1 MADQRKRISE
11 LPTSSQTAGLYT
23 LGVNAQNEGVKIPIG
38 DLLNGLTQPTQN
50 AVNTAN
56 AASATATEAK
66 TLANQAKSIAQT
78 ASAVAGDAQTQAS
91 AAHDKADEA
100 LSQANDAKTEA
111 DGASATATEAL
122 ETAQDAVTSSQ
133 QAIAAADQALR
144 DIMSPRLFINANQL
158 LSLSSSQDV
167 TLETVIGAL
176 SSHSQASLFKK
187 PGLVVTFRGEDGW
200 ESWQYVFA
208 LPNGGVQPVFDP
220 FIKTAYWR
228 KFGGSAAV
236 GNCFNV
242 TNDAPLSMG
251 YYDLETAIGVA
262 YEKGFRSVGM
272 QITFAIANKSWKT
285 YQYIGIDS
293 EETNFKNVGNWL
305 DNAGMSAGDESFII
319 IDALCGPCT
328 AAAFYTLEYAI
339 NALVTKSNASGI
351 DYRKSGLVISF
362 QKDETTWEAWQF
374 TSSVGNFGEAGLWKP
389 FGNGGGSN
397 VETSDD
403 PEEDGTDAF
412 STGGAY
418 THIPANISIDTETEG
433 VVKLQLVNAAGGAV
447 GDEKQFAVGTG
458 TGGGQAGFILEFTP
472 ETSPLY
478 GQANGSM
485 IVNAAI
491 TLKSGSDYESG
502 IIEKVELYDRDTEQ
516 LLETFRLNKA
526 TSADKETFDFEFDL
540 SRYFSIAG
548 QRKFRFVA
556 YDDSDRTAKRNI
568 NVTAVDVTISSEQTL
583 HYTASTVVNVNGA
596 VKQLPLYRFAN
607 NASDK
612 GILCTT
618 EIFIGGQWKTL
629 GTATIPDTYAH
640 SITIDPKNCC
650 GVALQHGAYP
660 LRIHGE
666 DISSGVVGNYLHT
679 AIMVVDPAN
688 TAPIVVTRWYSE
700 HQDAEVKQYES
711 IGIDFA
717 AYSSVS
723 SEISVE
729 ILEKIG
735 TQTTVKRTSL
745 AKRNQTLAYVQR
757 VQGHNTDG
765 SVTIELS
772 ARVGTTVSET
782 SKFKIVGTLLN
793 IESVSAQLM
802 LDIDLSS
809 RSNKDADKTISS
821 NGYTL
826 DVIGSNYSTN
836 GFIKDSYGSDVYD
849 QPNDT
854 GIMALRIAENVK
866 GVLNYQPFNVSAIE
880 TNGLAIQ
887 FRIRTKHIAD
897 DDARL
902 ISCIA
907 NGIGFFVTGKRV
919 VFTTDNTATVAH
931 TISAD
936 LEEDAI
942 TDVAIVIK
950 PTSQAPYAGI
960 GVVELYLDGEFSGS
974 CFYDTGTLSRHATSI
989 TFDGTHADLYL
1000 YNIRAWETYYTF
1012 EQSFNNYLLKLE
1024 NADAM
1029 IVEYEFNQVMSSQTA
1044 EGRPA
1049 RNIPQ
1054 MSALG
1059 ERNIP
1064 YAVMCKSN
1072 TTENTAENYP
1082 EYIEGLDGDKKT
1094 PVVLDWYFYFP
1105 ETPWRNFVIEAV
1117 PTTNQG
1123 TTSSMRPI
1131 KNKKAKS
1138 NKAVRIRMMYD
1149 RSMFT
1154 DAAQLQEYDE
1164 VAAMA
1169 AKKKFQIVKGTMPT
1183 NIFCIKVDYSESG
1196 GANNGASTQL
1206 YNELS
1211 RALGSNYLT
1220 PAQNFYTGD
1229 YELNPCISSIPMA
1242 LYRTDAN
1249 SPDPTSP
1256 SYGYFH
1262 AKGNF
1267 NHDKGDAAVFG
1278 FEAVDGYNKDCL
1290 NYGEFYELIAAR
1302 NQTLANFIASQDKS
1316 TWEFNVDPKDASK
1329 GKWNVIVVSEFCG
1342 PEHRVFR
1349 RDDSSSQWQETT
1361 GTMQYTG
1368 GRWRITGDVVNPVEC
1383 YELKAYNDMDW
1394 FQNVSTIDD
1403 MLRRSDDNK
1412 LVWLQQYESRYPD
1425 NDDLNTAYADGRKL
1439 PYRLFKWLQWCNECN
1454 QHKTAADGN
1463 ITIDGATVSGT
1474 PANRLKKFAHEL
1486 HKEANPYSALMYHV
1500 FTDYLAAVDQRSK
1513 NMMIGFYL
1521 ETDGKVRMYLNHLY
1535 DGDTILGSD
1544 NDCGLTIPAELDPNN
1559 DPNGYYQGH
1568 DSVLFVQLAN
1578 ASHIWLQPYSNE
1590 SDKDDTTRTITVA
1603 DVASKM
1609 RSQQLASGMRPFS
1622 PQGIEKYW
1630 ITDRLSKWPKLV
1642 SSYDGNRKYI
1652 ENSKASANYFFALHG
1667 LSIARLREYVKK
1679 RFLFRDGFYKCGDTY
1694 STALQMR
1701 CTGTN
1706 MSVTIKAAKSGYFG
1720 LGVDRANEANG
1731 GSCFLNEGDTHTF
1744 YSNNTNTGGGVMLY
1758 LFGADRIEELDIRNA
1773 TPKQQGW
1780 DISKLILLKRLII
1793 GGQNYTPATNSG
1805 DELSTLALG
1814 QLPFLEEVDVRNFPI
1829 KSIDATYCPRLKKV
1843 LAVGSQLQTFT
1854 PAQTSPIE
1862 TLQLPNTMTSL
1873 TFLNLPKLTYPNG
1886 GLTIA
1891 GYSNVKRLQLD
1902 ACAGIDGFAMLQ
1914 AIVNGGGHLNDI
1926 SLTGIE
1932 VNADATILNAL
1943 KNDGTKGI
1951 GSDAS
1956 SGCDGITGSWI
1967 LTKLI
1972 DDAQL
1977 AALQTYFKPSDVGL
1991 TVHNAQFTGVV
2002 FDDTV
2007 NDPKNITNLDN
2018 NTTGDNYEASGH
2030 ILRIRQ
2036 QLKPFKGKLN
2046 TTTHKWVGERISD
2059 ANYRQMP
2066 DGTEFDYKD
2075 EHGTGFD
2082 VMMRCPHL
2090 WYKGVNDFKNQKKYI
2105 FWSSLSTMP
2114 ISTARNTTR
2123 KKLSTCIYDTNKTVQ
2138 TTDVEIG
2145 TSTLASVGVIADTP
2159 NYNIY
2164 RIEVSGMK
2172 QVRWPGLNHSIIGAV
2187 FTDADGVIVGTF
2199 NLAVSN
2205 SMFDFTEGDDY
2216 VFCDVPANAKHF
2228 VFASKNTNNDQEV
2241 IAVDSNEIEAIEPD
2255 WVENDAWLCGVYHAS
2270 VDALMQMRS
2279 ISNANVRVGTGTSQ
2293 TSSEWTYDNDGR
2305 VKNTPV
2311 GTLNYTYKD
2320 LQNLAMR
2327 RGDGYQLI
2335 DYEMSK
2341 LMAILWFSLNG
2352 TRDVQLKCGYGR
2364 GSGGTTGSQDAI
2376 GNNDTARAT
2385 ASNGNKILGFE
2396 NFVGCTWEVMD
2407 NVVVNAKSFKD
2418 YLLQHGV
2425 GVSTSDP
2432 IDAKWHIYDPIT
2444 KTERVVQ
2451 GVTNNGVCIGR
2462 VKHGRFCDVIVS
2474 NCTSDRSVWAS
2485 NYCDANYYTADRC
2498 RVVGRSN
2505 SHASAGGGLVYA
2517 GADYASSDSYA
2528 YDGSRLAF
2536 RGEIEVS
2543 E

>member
-1 MADQRKRISE
+1 MADLRKRITE
-11 LPTSSQTAGLYT
+11 LPTSSSTSGLVT
-23 LGVNAQNEGVKIPIG
+23 LGVNEQNEGVKIPIG
-38 DLLNGLTQPTQN
+38 DLLNGLTEPTQQ
-50 AVNTAN
+50 ALSTAN
-56 AASATATEAK
+56 AANSAAGEAKTTANEAK
-66 TLANQAKSIAQT
+66 TLAQTAISAANDATSDASIAK
-78 ASAVAGDAQTQAS
+78 AQ
-91 AAHDKADEA
+91 ADEA
-100 LSQANDAKTEA
+100 MSAAENAVEDASTAMTKAQEA
-111 DGASATATEAL
+111 V
-122 ETAQDAVTSSQ
+122 DAV
-133 QAIAAADQALR
+133 ADTETVLKE
-144 DIMSPRLFINANQL
+144 IIEPRTFINAQQL
-158 LSLSSSQDV
+158 LNLTQAT

-176 SSHSQASLFKK
+176 SSHEDVALFKK
-187 PGLVVTFRGEDGW
+187 PGLVITFKGEQGW
-200 ESWQYVFA
+200 ESWQYVFFLRA
-208 LPNGGVQPVFDP
+208 GRQRPQFEP
-220 FIKTAYWR
+220 FISTDYWR

-242 TNDAPLSMG
+242 TNDVPLSMG
-251 YYDLETAIGVA
+251 YYDLETAIDVA
-262 YEKGFRSVGM
+262 YENGYRNVGM
-272 QITFAIANKSWKT
+272 QITFAIADKSWKT
-285 YQYIGIDS
+285 YQYIGADS
-293 EETNFKNVGNWL
+293 SETNFKNVGNWL

-319 IDALCGPCT
+319 IDALCGPC
-328 AAAFYTLEYAI
+328 AAAAYYTLEYAI
-339 NALVTKSNASGI
+339 NALVSKSNAMGI
-351 DYRKSGLVISF
+351 NYRKSGLVITF
-362 QKDETTWEAWQF
+362 QTAENTWEAWQF

-397 VETSDD
+397 VETKED
-403 PEEDGTDAF
+403 PAEDGTDAF

-418 THIPANISIDTETEG
+418 KNIPTDININTEEEG
-433 VVKLQLVNAAGGAV
+433 VVGLQLVNAAGESI
-447 GDEKQFAVGTG
+447 GDEKKFAVGTG
-458 TGGGQAGFILEFTP
+458 TGTGQAGLILEFTP
-472 ETSPLY
+472 EESPLY
-478 GQANGSM
+478 GQSGGSL

-491 TLKSGSDYESG
+491 TLKSSTDFESG

-526 TSADKETFDFEFDL
+526 TSADKETFDFAFDL

-556 YDDSDRTAKRNI
+556 YDDSERTARRNI
-568 NVTAVDVTISSEQTL
+568 NVTAVDVTITSEQTL
-583 HYTASTVVNVNGA
+583 HYTASTAINVGGA
-596 VKQLPLYRFAN
+596 VKQLPMYRFAN

-612 GILCTT
+612 GITCIT
-618 EIFIGGQWKTL
+618 EIYINGEWKTL
-629 GTATIPDTYAH
+629 GTAVVSDTYAH

-650 GVALQHGAYP
+650 GVALAHGAYS

-688 TAPIVVTRWYSE
+688 TTPIVATRWYSE
-700 HQDAEVKQYES
+700 KQDGEVKQYES
-711 IGIDFA
+711 ISIDFA
-717 AYSSVS
+717 AYSTQVS
-723 SEISVE
+723 ELSVE
-729 ILEKIG
+729 IVEKIG

-745 AKRNQTLAYVQR
+745 VRRNATQAYIQR
-757 VQGHNTDG
+757 VQGYATDG
-765 SVTIELS
+765 SVTLGLYAS
-772 ARVGTTVSET
+772 VNTSVSET
-782 SKFKIVGTLLN
+782 ANFKIVGTLLN

-809 RSNKDADKTISS
+809 RSNKDTDKTITS

-826 DVIGSNYSTN
+826 TVNGSNYSTN
-836 GFIKDSYGSDVYD
+836 GFVKDSYGSEVYE

-854 GIMALRIAENVK
+854 GIMALRIAENVT

-880 TNGLAIQ
+880 TNGLALQ

-897 DDARL
+897 EDARL

-919 VFTTDNTATVAH
+919 VFTTDNAETVAH
-931 TISAD
+931 TIDAA

-960 GVVELYLDGEFSGS
+960 GVVELYLDGELSGS
-974 CFYDTGTLSRHATSI
+974 CFYDSGTLSRHATSI

-1000 YNIRAWETYYTF
+1000 YNIRAWETYYNF

-1024 NADAM
+1024 DADAM
-1029 IVEYEFNQVMSSQTA
+1029 IVEYQFNQVMASQTA

-1049 RNIPQ
+1049 RSIPQ

-1059 ERNIP
+1059 ERNIA

-1072 TTENTAENYP
+1072 TTDDTPENYP

-1094 PVVLDWYFYFP
+1094 PVVLDWHIFFSA
-1105 ETPWRNFVIEAV
+1105 TPWRNIVIDAD

-1131 KNKKAKS
+1131 KNKKAKT
-1138 NKAVRIRMMYD
+1138 NKALRVRMMYD
-1149 RSMFT
+1149 R
-1154 DAAQLQEYDE
+1154 DYILANYPEHIEEYDLLVE
-1164 VAAMA
+1164 LC
-1169 AKKKFQIVKGTMPT
+1169 AKKKIQIAPGTKPT
-1183 NIFCIKVDYSESG
+1183 NIFCVKVDYSESG

-1211 RALGSNYLT
+1211 RALGAAYMT
-1220 PAQNFYTGD
+1220 PAQNYDTGE
-1229 YELNPCISSIPMA
+1229 YELNPCISSIPLA

-1278 FEAVDGYNKDCL
+1278 FEDVDGYNGDCL
-1290 NYGEFYELIAAR
+1290 NYGDFTEYIAAR
-1302 NQTLANFIASQDKS
+1302 NQTLADFAASVNKA
-1316 TWEFNVDPKDASK
+1316 E
-1329 GKWNVIVVSEFCG
+1329 WNTEDVVVLSEFCG
-1342 PEHRVFR
+1342 PDHKVFR
-1349 RDDSSSQWQETT
+1349 YQDGSWVETT
-1361 GTMQYTG
+1361 GTMTYTG

-1403 MLRRSDDNK
+1403 MLRKSEDGE
-1412 LVWLQQYESRYPD
+1412 LVWLQQFESRYPD
-1425 NDDLNTAYADGRKL
+1425 DDDLNTAYEDGRKL

-1454 QHKTAADGN
+1454 HHKTAEDGN
-1463 ITIDGATVSGT
+1463 ITIDGTSVAGT
-1474 PANRLKKFAHEL
+1474 PENRLKKFAHEL
-1486 HKEANPYSALMYHV
+1486 HKEANPHSAIMYHV

-1513 NMMIGFYL
+1513 NMMVAFYP
-1521 ETDGKVRMYLNHLY
+1521 ETDGNVRMYLNHLY
-1535 DGDTILGSD
+1535 DGDTILESD

-1568 DSVLFVQLAN
+1568 DSVLFVQLAK
-1578 ASHIWLQPYSNE
+1578 ASHIWVQPYQ
-1590 SDKDDTTRTITVA
+1590 SDADIEDTTRTVTVA
-1603 DVASKM
+1603 SVAARM
-1609 RSQQLASGMRPFS
+1609 RSQQLASGLRPFS

-1630 ITDRLSKWPKLV
+1630 ITDRLQKWPKLV

-1652 ENSKASANYFFALHG
+1652 ESSKASANYFYALHG

-1694 STALQMR
+1694 SSAIQMR

-1731 GSCFLNEGDTHTF
+1731 GSCFLNEGETHTF
-1744 YSNNTNTGGGVMLY
+1744 NSNNTNTGGGVMLY
-1758 LFGADRIEELDIRNA
+1758 LFGADRVAELDITNA

-1780 DISKLILLKRLII
+1780 DISKLTLLKKLII
-1793 GGQNYTPATNSG
+1793 GGASYSPATTNG
-1805 DELSTLALG
+1805 DELTTLALG
-1814 QLPFLEEVDVRNFPI
+1814 QLPFLEEVDVRNSTV
-1829 KSIDATYCPRLKKV
+1829 KSIDATFCPRLKTV

-1862 TLQLPNTMTSL
+1862 TLQLPDTMTSL
-1873 TFLNLPKLTYPNG
+1873 TFLNLPNLTYPNG
-1886 GLTIA
+1886 GLSIA
-1891 GYSNVKRLQLD
+1891 GFSNVKRLQL
-1902 ACAGIDGFAMLQ
+1902 ANSNGIDAFAMLQ
-1914 AIVNGGGHLNDI
+1914 ALANDDAHLTDI
-1926 SLTGIE
+1926 SLTGLE
-1932 VNADATILNAL
+1932 VNADATILNRL
-1943 KNDGTKGI
+1943 KNDGTRGI
-1951 GSDAS
+1951 GSDAE

-1972 DDAQL
+1972 DDTDL
-1977 AALQTYFKPSDVGL
+1977 VALQTYFKPSDIGL
-1991 TVHNAQFTGVV
+1991 TIHNAQFTGVV

-2018 NTTGDNYEASGH
+2018 NTTGDTYEASGH
-2030 ILRIRQ
+2030 ILRIRE
-2036 QLKPFKGKLN
+2036 QLIPVKGKLD
-2046 TTTHKWVGERISD
+2046 TETQKWCGERISD
-2059 ANYRQMP
+2059 ENYHLMS

-2075 EHGTGFD
+2075 DLGTGFD

-2090 WYKGVNDFKNQKKYI
+2090 WYKGVNDFKNQKKYV
-2105 FWSSLSTMP
+2105 FWSSLKTQP
-2114 ISTARNTTR
+2114 ISTARNIAR
-2123 KKLSTCIYDTNKTVQ
+2123 QKLGTCVFATNKTIQ
-2138 TTDVEIG
+2138 TTDAVLN
-2145 TSTLASVGVIADTP
+2145 TSTINTDGIQVDTP
-2159 NYNIY
+2159 NYNVY
-2164 RIEVSGMK
+2164 RHDVSGMK
-2172 QVRWPGLNHSIIGAV
+2172 QVRWPGINHSIIGAV
-2187 FTDADGVIVGTF
+2187 FTDASGVIVGTF

-2205 SMFDFTEGDDY
+2205 SMFDFIEGDY
-2216 VFCDVPANAKHF
+2216 VFCDVPEGAKYIY
-2228 VFASKNTNNDQEV
+2228 FASKITNNELEV
-2241 IAVDSNEIEAIEPD
+2241 ISVDSNEIEAIEPD
-2255 WVENDAWLCGVYHAS
+2255 WVENEPWLCGVYHAS
-2270 VDALMQMRS
+2270 IDALMQMRS
-2279 ISNANVRVGTGTSQ
+2279 ISGATVRTGTGNSTTS
-2293 TSSEWTYDNDGR
+2293 TEWSYDENGR

-2311 GTLNYTYKD
+2311 SALNYTFKD
-2320 LQNLAMR
+2320 MQNLAMR

-2341 LMAILWFSLNG
+2341 LMAILWYSLNG
-2352 TRDVQLKCGYGR
+2352 TRDAQLKCGYGR
-2364 GSGGTTGSQDAI
+2364 NVGGTTGLQDAI
-2376 GNNDTARAT
+2376 GNHDTARAT

-2396 NFVGCTWEVMD
+2396 NFIGCTWEIMD
-2407 NVVVNAKSFKD
+2407 NVTVNAASFAD

-2425 GVSTSDP
+2425 GDSTKDP
-2432 IDAKWHIYDPIT
+2432 IDDIWHIYDPIK
-2444 KTERVVQ
+2444 KTERMVQ
-2451 GVTNNGVCIGR
+2451 GLKTSQGGQCIAR
-2462 VKHGRFCDVIVS
+2462 VKHGRFCDVIPSKV
-2474 NCTSDRSVWAS
+2474 TSDTSQYA
-2485 NYCDANYYTADRC
+2485 ANYTDGYWYTRDRC

-2505 SHASAGGGLVYA
+2505 YGAYANGGLVCA
-2517 GADYASSDSYA
+2517 SASNASSHSSTYV
-2528 YDGSRLAF
+2528 GSRLAF